1 MKIYAVCQSGLGT
14 SFMVEMNVKQILEN
28 AGVDMDNF
36 QVDHA
41 DLGSISADMA
51 DYFFIEH
58 TLEGSLSNIP
68 KEKLVPLQAIIDID
82 ETKQQVYS
90 ILDENNIEHN

>member
-1 MKIYAVCQSGLGT
+1 
-14 SFMVEMNVKQILEN
+14 MVEMNIKQILEDS
-28 AGVDMDNF
+28 GVDMDNF

-41 DLGSISADMA
+41 DVGSVSADMA

-58 TLEGSLSNIP
+58 TLEDSLSNIP
-68 KEKLVPLQAIIDID
+68 KEKLVPLQAIIDVA
-82 ETKQQVYS
+82 ETKQQVYR